1 MTAMPQAMRVTT
13 ANPTT
18 SRGSP
23 GRDEVVEVELHH
35 DGETWRQLQLH
46 EVEELLEGLDVG
58 GHELT
63 KNNYGLNAFGSIKS
77 RFKLREMLTR
87 AASNGDE
94 ITREDFYNIMT
105 KRAF

>member
-1 MTAMPQAMRVTT
+1 MIYQAEFVTC
-13 ANPTT
+13 AIHPLEVED
-18 SRGSP
+18 GCP

-63 KNNYGLNAFGSIKS
+63 KNNFGLNAVGSIKS
-77 RFKLREMLTR
+77 QFKLREMLTQ
-87 AASNGDE
+87 
-94 ITREDFYNIMT
+94 MT
-105 KRAF
+105 ARWY